1 MGRLFAALA
10 ASDALAAARAWL
22 ICHAGTCFCLTNRPP
37 PLRADI
43 ELWPQPGTMVPAAAG
58 LADAALMAPHPQETH
73 NVSCTLV
80 LKDAAGRFEADAFAC
95 LAG

>member
-1 MGRLFAALA
+1 MGRLFAVLA
-10 ASDALAAARAWL
+10 APEAMAAARAWL
-22 ICHAGTCFCLTNRPP
+22 ICHAGKCFRLTNRPP
-37 PLRADI
+37 SLRTNI

-58 LADAALMAPHPQETH
+58 LAGAASMASHPQDTH

>member
-1 MGRLFAALA
+1 
-10 ASDALAAARAWL
+10 
-22 ICHAGTCFCLTNRPP
+22 
-37 PLRADI
+37 
-43 ELWPQPGTMVPAAAG
+43 MVPAAAG
-58 LADAALMAPHPQETH
+58 LAGAASMASHPRDSH